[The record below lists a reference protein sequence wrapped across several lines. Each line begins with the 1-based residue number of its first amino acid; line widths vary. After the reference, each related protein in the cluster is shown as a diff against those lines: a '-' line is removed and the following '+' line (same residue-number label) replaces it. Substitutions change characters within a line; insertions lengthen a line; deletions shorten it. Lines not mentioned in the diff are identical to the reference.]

1 MPRRY
6 LFFTVFIS
14 GMTTLAVELTA
25 ARLLGAV
32 FGTSNLVW
40 ASIIGL
46 ILIYLAAGYFLG
58 GRWADRSPRPI
69 TLFTILAWGA
79 FTAGLV
85 PLLSKPVLPFAA
97 AAFDRLQVTVLAG
110 SFLGVLVL
118 FSVPVTLLGTVS
130 PFAIRLAIRS
140 PEEAGDIAGR
150 VYALSTLGSFIGTF
164 LPVLV
169 LIPLVGTTLT
179 FLTFSLLLLAVAM
192 FGLYLTGSNRR
203 LLALS
208 WMPLALLAATFLW
221 GDTPFKRTAGQIL
234 ETESA
239 YNYIEVLE
247 RDGFRL
253 LRLNEGQGV
262 HSVYHPTQLNYFG
275 PWEQFLVAPFFVPD
289 TRPEDVKRIGIVGLA
304 AGTSARQASAVFGPI
319 PIDGWELDPEIIEI
333 GRQYFGLDLPNLNA
347 LSQDG
352 RWGLQSSP
360 HRYTVIGVDAYRPP
374 YIPWHLTTQEFFR
387 LAHDR
392 LEANGVL
399 VINIGRAPEDRRLVE
414 GLVGTIR
421 SVFESVHVVDVPN
434 TFNSIV
440 FATRA
445 PSTFDDL
452 LRNYLALQEDPAT
465 HPLLLEAAA
474 TAINGLQPTPDSDT
488 VFTDDRAPIE
498 WLTNNLVLRYLL
510 SNGTQGL
517 Q

>member
-221 GDTPFKRTAGQIL
+221 GDTPF
-234 ETESA
+234 
-239 YNYIEVLE
+239 
-247 RDGFRL
+247 
-253 LRLNEGQGV
+253 
-262 HSVYHPTQLNYFG
+262 
-275 PWEQFLVAPFFVPD
+275 
-289 TRPEDVKRIGIVGLA
+289 
-304 AGTSARQASAVFGPI
+304 
-319 PIDGWELDPEIIEI
+319 
-333 GRQYFGLDLPNLNA
+333 
-347 LSQDG
+347 
-352 RWGLQSSP
+352 
-360 HRYTVIGVDAYRPP
+360 
-374 YIPWHLTTQEFFR
+374 
-387 LAHDR
+387 
-392 LEANGVL
+392 
-399 VINIGRAPEDRRLVE
+399 
-414 GLVGTIR
+414 
-421 SVFESVHVVDVPN
+421 
-434 TFNSIV
+434 
-440 FATRA
+440 
-445 PSTFDDL
+445 
-452 LRNYLALQEDPAT
+452 
-465 HPLLLEAAA
+465 
-474 TAINGLQPTPDSDT
+474 
-488 VFTDDRAPIE
+488 
-498 WLTNNLVLRYLL
+498 
-510 SNGTQGL
+510 
-517 Q
+517 